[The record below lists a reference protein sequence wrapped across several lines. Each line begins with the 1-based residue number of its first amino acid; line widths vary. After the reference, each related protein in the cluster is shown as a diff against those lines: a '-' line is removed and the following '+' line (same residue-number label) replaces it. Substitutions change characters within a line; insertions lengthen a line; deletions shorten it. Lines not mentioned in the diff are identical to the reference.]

1 MISKEV
7 KSILYRIIKA
17 ADKNEAIN
25 NVFYSGAGDPGIDRL
40 YQAGKITAEEH
51 EILFQIIKKLA

>member
-7 KSILYRIIKA
+7 KSILYRIINA

-25 NVFYSGAGDPGIDRL
+25 NVFYSGGGQPGIDKL
-40 YQAGKITAEEH
+40 FQAGKISAEEH
-51 EILFQIIKKLA
+51 EILFQIIEKLA

>member
-25 NVFYSGAGDPGIDRL
+25 NVFYSSAGDPGIDRL
-40 YQAGKITAEEH
+40 YQTGKISAEEH
-51 EILFQIIKKLA
+51 EILFQIIEKLA